1 MPTTTSHS
9 TDTIEPR
16 TRPGGNASIEQAVGD
31 AAENA
36 TSKVRSLYE
45 KGKGKA
51 VEWQDG
57 VERYVR
63 EKPLQ
68 SMLIAGG
75 TGLLLGLLIGR
86 RRS

>member
-1 MPTTTSHS
+1 MSNSTSQS
-9 TDTIEPR
+9 TETIKPLSR
-16 TRPGGNASIEQAVGD
+16 SAGGAALHEAASEAADQARSGL
-31 AAENA
+31 
-36 TSKVRSLYE
+36 RSLYE

-68 SMLIAGG
+68 TILIAAG
-75 TGLLLGLLIGR
+75 TGLVLGLLIGR
-86 RRS
+86 RRG